1 MVLQIISHITGNDFV
16 DVIPSKYMNQCR
28 KGREVKSFS
37 QETEYV
43 VQ

>member
-28 KGREVKSFS
+28 KGREVSHALKK
-37 QETEYV
+37 QNT
-43 VQ
+43 